1 MPERGEPSQAG
12 GPHTPKILD
21 CTLRDGSYEVDFG
34 FTTEDTRRIC
44 AALDALGIPMIE
56 VGHGVGLGA
65 SSRGHGVAAATD
77 VEYLQAA
84 SESVTTA
91 TWGAFCIPGI
101 AEMSDIDMAADLG
114 MGFIRIGCDV
124 HDVAS
129 SLRFVER
136 ARTAGLYVF
145 ANFMKSY
152 AVSSKTFADAAAQ
165 SVAAGT
171 QCVYLVD
178 SAGGMLPS
186 EISLYTREVRNRLP
200 EIQLGFHGHDN
211 LGLSV
216 ANSLHCAS
224 LNYDVI
230 DTTLQGIGRSAGN
243 TPTERFV
250 AGLIR
255 SGYSVGFDPIDV
267 MEAGEELVRPLL
279 TTTGIDSLDTVSGLG
294 LFHTSYM
301 SRVLKTA
308 RQYRVDPRRLILEL
322 TSRDVVSA
330 PEELLR
336 ECAETVAQ
344 FRSPER
350 TRLAKR
356 YAGSEQ
362 P

>member
-1 MPERGEPSQAG
+1 MNESIQTSQKQGHEP
-12 GPHTPKILD
+12 PLILD

-34 FTTEDTRRIC
+34 FTTGDTRRIC
-44 AALDALGIPMIE
+44 AALDALGIPLIE

-65 SSRGHGVAAATD
+65 SGHVHGVAAATD
-77 VEYLQAA
+77 VEYLVAA
-84 SESVTTA
+84 AESINSA
-91 TWGAFCIPGI
+91 SWGVFCIPGI
-101 AEMSDIDMAADLG
+101 AELSDVDVAAEHG
-114 MGFIRIGCDV
+114 AKFIRIGCDV
-124 HDVAS
+124 HDVEN
-129 SLRFVER
+129 SLSFVSR
-136 ARTAGLYVF
+136 ARELGMNVY

-152 AVSSKTFADAAAQ
+152 AVSPAIFAAAATE

-171 QCVYLVD
+171 ECVYIVD

-186 EISLYTREVRNRLP
+186 EISAYTQAIRDALP
-200 EIQLGFHGHDN
+200 LIALGFHGHDN

-216 ANSLHCAS
+216 ANSLHCAN
-224 LNYDVI
+224 LGFNVV

-255 SGYSVGFDPIDV
+255 SGFAVAIDTIEV
-267 MEAGEELVRPLL
+267 LEAGEELIRPLL

-301 SRVLKTA
+301 PRVLATA
-308 RQYRVDPRRLILEL
+308 RRYRVDPRRLILEL
-322 TSRDVVSA
+322 TQHDVVNA
-330 PEELLR
+330 PEELLE
-336 ECAETVAQ
+336 ECAAKVAR

-350 TRLAKR
+350 IRIAKR

-362 P
+362 L